1 MNTSSKC
8 FKEASILSLEGAT
21 QNGGIV
27 SGEAILGYKW
37 SESLHHSLEM
47 NGRNIY
53 RGIKLVP
60 DTVLSILSILY
71 H

>member
-8 FKEASILSLEGAT
+8 FKEASILSLEGAA
-21 QNGGIV
+21 QNEGIV

-37 SESLHHSLEM
+37 SESPTHHSLEM
-47 NGRNIY
+47 SGREY
-53 RGIKLVP
+53 LQR
-60 DTVLSILSILY
+60 